1 MLFIDLI
8 METFKYSALQKLL
21 KSQIIK
27 GVYKEGDL
35 LPSENEL
42 STAHDMTRATVR
54 QALQKMER
62 EGYIIKRKG
71 KGSIVNL
78 KKKRLG
84 LLSFKGFSEVIS
96 HTDEQVSNQILK
108 GPLLQPWPKDFFYSL
123 SDQEFSREVYYLYR
137 LRSVN
142 NQPVMLEHTYIPDI
156 DLSDFKERTLVNGS
170 LFSTLAISYQIEI
183 IAMDQELRAI
193 SADKTIS
200 EFLNIEIGEPIL
212 HAYRKYGTSKDG
224 FYVYSSLFFN
234 THDYAIGS
242 YFQ

>member
-1 MLFIDLI
+1 
-8 METFKYSALQKLL
+8 METFKYRELQQLL

-27 GVYKEGDL
+27 GIYKEGDL

-42 STAHDMTRATVR
+42 STAHGMTRATVR

-62 EGYIIKRKG
+62 DGYIIKKKG

-108 GPLLQPWPKDFFYSL
+108 GPVLQKWPKDFFYPL
-123 SDQEFSREVYYLYR
+123 SDMELSNEVYYLYR

-142 NQPVMLEHTYIPDI
+142 NHPVMLEHTYIPNI
-156 DLSDFKERTLVNGS
+156 GLADFDQRSLIQGS
-170 LFSTLAISYQIEI
+170 LFSTLAIDYQIEVN
-183 IAMDQELRAI
+183 AMDQELRAI
-193 SADKTIS
+193 KADR
-200 EFLNIEIGEPIL
+200 NIAVLLGIQIGDPIL
-212 HAYRKYGTSKDG
+212 HAFRKYGTSKSG
-224 FYVYSSLFFN
+224 FFFYSSLFFN
-234 THDYAIGS
+234 TEEYAIGS